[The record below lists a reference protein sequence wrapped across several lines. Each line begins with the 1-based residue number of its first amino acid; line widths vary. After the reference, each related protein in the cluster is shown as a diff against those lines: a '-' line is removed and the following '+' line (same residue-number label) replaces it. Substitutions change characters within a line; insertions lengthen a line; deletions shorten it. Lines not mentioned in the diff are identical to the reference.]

1 MASNFQQIV
10 LLENGNYSLSTN
22 IEETILYHQH
32 LSIHPFSDEETKEW
46 SDLLNSKK
54 FLSYLIEVKEGRLLP
69 SEDKVWLE
77 NLDLSIL
84 NRAGISRIAYVSPQN
99 IFNSLE
105 MEKILINGAVIKIKI
120 FRNANDAVQWLEQHP
135 NLTDQKQE

>member
-1 MASNFQQIV
+1 MVPNFQQIV
-10 LLENGNYSLSTN
+10 LLEKINYSLSTN
-22 IEETILYHQH
+22 KEGTILYHKH
-32 LSIHPFSDEETKEW
+32 LSIQPFSEDETKEW
-46 SDLLNSKK
+46 SELLKSNK
-54 FLSYLIEVKEGRLLP
+54 FSSYLIEVKEGRLLP

-77 NLDLSIL
+77 NLDLSTL
-84 NRAGISRIAYVSPQN
+84 DRSGISKVAYVSPQN

-105 MEKILINGAVIKIKI
+105 MEKILINGAVIKIKV